1 MAIKR
6 IAYPRPKA
14 VNDIAAVEAAVAAI
28 TDILEAEGKV
38 IPEAVKVVRDK
49 VKPLSLSG
57 GTRTLPTLGP

>member
-49 VKPLSLSG
+49 VKP
-57 GTRTLPTLGP
+57 RK